1 MVFLPSTIPS
11 RMARTNLA
19 SSLQPGGDPGP
30 VSVFIGV
37 DTHRDFHVAVALSL
51 QGSLLGEMH
60 LPACMA
66 GYEALLDWALEL
78 AEGRA
83 TSLLFGIEGTGCYGA
98 GLSRHLQAAQCSVRE
113 MNRPNRQTRRQRGK
127 DDAIDAEAAARS
139 LLAGTATAVAKA
151 GNADAEILRVLK
163 STRDSAVRC
172 RTRAIT
178 QLKALLIV
186 VPAELREALQHLD
199 TAELVNRCLDRN
211 EEVATS
217 PLTAARL
224 AMRTLAERI
233 RHLEQELIV
242 LGRQLDRITQAVA
255 PGLRAAQGIGPDN
268 AAALLIA
275 AGDNPQRLRSEAA
288 FAALCGASPIP
299 ASSGTRQRHR
309 LNRGGNRQANCALF
323 RIALNRLRWDP
334 ATKAYAERR
343 TAEGKSK
350 REILRCLKRFIARE
364 VYRLL
369 QAGSL
374 RPAAMSA

>member
-1 MVFLPSTIPS
+1 M
-11 RMARTNLA
+11 
-19 SSLQPGGDPGP
+19 
-30 VSVFIGV
+30 
-37 DTHRDFHVAVALSL
+37 
-51 QGSLLGEMH
+51 
-60 LPACMA
+60 
-66 GYEALLDWALEL
+66 
-78 AEGRA
+78 
-83 TSLLFGIEGTGCYGA
+83 
-98 GLSRHLQAAQCSVRE
+98 
-113 MNRPNRQTRRQRGK
+113 
-127 DDAIDAEAAARS
+127 
-139 LLAGTATAVAKA
+139 
-151 GNADAEILRVLK
+151 
-163 STRDSAVRC
+163 
-172 RTRAIT
+172 
-178 QLKALLIV
+178 
-186 VPAELREALQHLD
+186 
-199 TAELVNRCLDRN
+199 
-211 EEVATS
+211 
-217 PLTAARL
+217 
-224 AMRTLAERI
+224 
-233 RHLEQELIV
+233 V

-268 AAALLIA
+268 PAALLIA

-343 TAEGKSK
+343 TADGKSK

>member
-1 MVFLPSTIPS
+1 
-11 RMARTNLA
+11 
-19 SSLQPGGDPGP
+19 
-30 VSVFIGV
+30 
-37 DTHRDFHVAVALSL
+37 
-51 QGSLLGEMH
+51 
-60 LPACMA
+60 
-66 GYEALLDWALEL
+66 
-78 AEGRA
+78 
-83 TSLLFGIEGTGCYGA
+83 
-98 GLSRHLQAAQCSVRE
+98 
-113 MNRPNRQTRRQRGK
+113 
-127 DDAIDAEAAARS
+127 
-139 LLAGTATAVAKA
+139 
-151 GNADAEILRVLK
+151 
-163 STRDSAVRC
+163 VRC

-178 QLKALLIV
+178 QLKVILIV

-199 TAELVNRCLDRN
+199 TAELVNRCLDLN

-224 AMRTLAERI
+224 AMRALAECI
-233 RHLEQELIV
+233 SHLEQQLMV

-255 PGLRAAQGIGPDN
+255 PALRSAQGIGPDN

-288 FAALCGASPIP
+288 FAALSGASPIP

-309 LNRGGNRQANCALF
+309 LNRGGNRQANCALV
-323 RIALNRLRWDP
+323 RIGLNQLRWDP
-334 ATKAYAERR
+334 ATKAYAEIR

-350 REILRCLKRFIARE
+350 PEILRCLKRFIARE

>member
-1 MVFLPSTIPS
+1 MAST
-11 RMARTNLA
+11 NVA
-19 SSLQPGGDPGP
+19 SAAEPVEDPGP
-30 VSVFIGV
+30 ALVFIGV
-37 DTHRDFHVAVALSL
+37 DTHRDFHVAVALGL
-51 QGSLLGEMH
+51 QGAILGEMH
-60 LPACMA
+60 LPAQTA

-78 AEGRA
+78 ADGRPG
-83 TSLLFGIEGTGCYGA
+83 SLVFGIEGTGCYGA
-98 GLSRHLQAAQCSVRE
+98 GLSRHLQAADCLVRE
-113 MNRPNRQTRRQRGK
+113 VNRPNRQTRRQRGK

-139 LLAGTATAVAKA
+139 LLAGTATAVAKT
-151 GNADAEILRVLK
+151 GNAEAEMLRILK

-186 VPAELREALQHLD
+186 VPAQLRETLQHLD
-199 TAELVNRCLDRN
+199 TPKVVRRCLHLND
-211 EEVATS
+211 EVATS
-217 PLTAARL
+217 PLTAACL
-224 AMRTLAERI
+224 AMRSLAERI
-233 RHLEQELIV
+233 RHLEQEFAV
-242 LGRQLDRITQAVA
+242 LGRELDRITKAVA

-275 AGDNPQRLRSEAA
+275 AGDNPERLRSEAA

-334 ATKAYAERR
+334 ATKAYADRR
-343 TAEGKSK
+343 TSEGKSK

-369 QAGSL
+369 QAQSL
-374 RPAAMSA
+374 RPAASGA